1 MLDELRGLLVF
12 AHVVDGGSFSNAAKR
27 LGITKSAVSKHIQQL
42 EERLG
47 VQLLVRTT
55 RQLSLTDVG
64 ERVYAASA
72 GIRDS
77 LEVAQEAASS
87 HAGTIT
93 GTLRIT
99 APAIL
104 GRKHVIPLVTEFMER
119 HPALS
124 VQLTS
129 TDSFV

>member
-12 AHVVDGGSFSNAAKR
+12 AHVVDARSFSSAAKQ

-47 VQLLVRTT
+47 VQLMVRTT
-55 RQLSLTDVG
+55 RQLSLTEVG
-64 ERVYAASA
+64 QRVYAAST

-77 LEVAQEAASS
+77 AEIAREAASS
-87 HAGTIT
+87 HSGTIT

-99 APAIL
+99 APAML
-104 GRKHVIPLVTEFMER
+104 GRKHVVPVVTAFME
-119 HPALS
+119 
-124 VQLTS
+124 
-129 TDSFV
+129 